1 MNKRDEKEY
10 DLVFGINKIM
20 NMMPH
25 RYPFLLID
33 EVRTVNGELAGVGKK
48 NVTINEPYFTGH
60 FPGEPLVPGALIIE
74 SIAQTIAIVYGSKYI
89 EEGETADISGHVGYL
104 VSANVKFM
112 NKVVPGDTMSIF
124 VECVNHFNKFSSY
137 DAVVYAGNK
146 IAAKGSVQVSER

>member
-1 MNKRDEKEY
+1 MNIRDEKEY
-10 DLVFGINKIM
+10 DQLFGINQIM

-33 EVRTVNGELAGVGKK
+33 EVRTVSGELAGVGKK
-48 NVTINEPYFTGH
+48 NVTINEPYFMGH

-89 EEGETADISGHVGYL
+89 AEGDTTDISGHVGYL

-112 NKVVPGDTMSIF
+112 NKVVPGDTMSIY
-124 VECVNHFNKFSSY
+124 VENVSHFNKFSSY
-137 DAVVYAGNK
+137 DAVVYAGKK
-146 IAAKGSVQVSER
+146 IVAKGSVQVSER